1 MNDINDFNK
10 LGTRDEH
17 FQPVSLL
24 SHEDMEYNTDSQG
37 ERFTSSSMVERPLSQ
52 PNSPTARA
60 AQSYTPTILDYR
72 TRRGSGSPIRSNGPA
87 GRSPIRSNG
96 PAGRSPIKFGRMDMT
111 LREDQGDK
119 PNSSSTSE
127 ARRSTADAHTDQ
139 GKALKTTDCSA
150 KQIQV
155 VRSGDTILIYFVSL
169 K

>member
-17 FQPVSLL
+17 FQSVSLP
-24 SHEDMEYNTDSQG
+24 SHEDMEFNTDSQG

-87 GRSPIRSNG
+87 GRSPI
-96 PAGRSPIKFGRMDMT
+96 KFGRMDMT

-139 GKALKTTDCSA
+139 GKALKTTDYSA

-169 K
+169 KWSSENG